1 MLTLQQVRQDR
12 GTDWFD
18 NGTRPEGAS
27 TLVLSSYGKV
37 VYWVGNE
44 KIILEKGDLLYIP
57 ACQSY
62 YGKCVPT
69 VFHEKYV
76 IEFTADT
83 PPLPLLQ
90 NNHWVKSR
98 TGAYELI
105 LERIKT
111 MHNEWTEKHLY
122 ADVLGLAILYECLAL
137 WNREL
142 DEGPA
147 TSAAHQQV
155 ERMKSYIMNY
165 YQQKITKEEL
175 GEYIRKSPNYAATL
189 FRRVTGQT
197 ISEYVHKARVKK
209 AIYLLVDSTLTV
221 GEISES
227 VGYRDLSY
235 FQRIFKRETGKTP
248 TAYMKDRPKPPS

>member
-1 MLTLQQVRQDR
+1 MLRLTQVRQDR
-12 GTDWFD
+12 GSEWFED
-18 NGTRPEGAS
+18 NNRPEGAC
-27 TLVLSSYGKV
+27 TLVLVSYGKA
-37 VYWVGNE
+37 VYWIDHE
-44 KIILEKGDLLYIP
+44 KVILEKGDFLYIP
-57 ACQSY
+57 ASQSY

-76 IEFTADT
+76 IEFTVTDS
-83 PPLPLLQ
+83 PLPILQ
-90 NNHWVKSR
+90 SSYYMKSR
-98 TGAYELI
+98 IGAYELI

-122 ADVLGLAILYECLAL
+122 ADILGLAILYECLAL

-147 TSAAHQQV
+147 TPAAHQQV
-155 ERMKSYIMNY
+155 ERMKNYIMNY
-165 YQQKITKEEL
+165 YPQKISKEEL
-175 GEYIRKSPNYAATL
+175 GEHIHKSPNYAATL

-209 AIYLLVDSTLTV
+209 AIYLLIDSTLTV
-221 GEISES
+221 GEIAES

-248 TAYMKDRPKPPS
+248 TAYMKDRPTPIP